1 MAEKVDEEKA
11 IVGSG
16 GSGSGSLSPSTA
28 GESPVLGR
36 DFSYPQ
42 HVETLGHQQGQE
54 QTLPDPGSDP
64 TAAAVVVTEPEAWA
78 AARQF
83 PARPLPLRLTLSPT
97 DPDNPR
103 NWPLWRRRYI
113 VYVVSFLNVL
123 TGWCAGGISS
133 GSHQIQAEFGAS
145 EEVTTLGLALYILG
159 FALGPLLLAP
169 LSELRGRRGVY
180 IASWGCV
187 VLLQLGPALAPNM
200 ATVLVTRFLSGFA
213 GSAPLT
219 NTGGTVADLFA
230 RDDSGAAMAF
240 YSLCSVLGPPS
251 ALPVTGYL
259 AQDLGWRWIFWLLMA
274 ITGAYWVLLALTVPE
289 TRHNIVLRRKAKRL
303 RVQMAEARLASA
315 QSLRDIHADE
325 DADGLGPVLRRHL
338 LRPLHFL
345 FTEPITMF
353 AAAYNGFLYG
363 LVFLFNEAF
372 PLVFGPGGHD
382 FDMGQISLCF
392 LGLVIGPCIAFC
404 LYPLQERYYRRR
416 VAAQDGRP
424 VPEARVWMARA
435 GAVFIPVSLFWFA
448 WTSFPSVHWVVPVLA
463 SALFGA
469 GIYIIILSVLNYVVD
484 AYQTYSASALAGVIL
499 ARNVVGAGFPLFA
512 NQMYRKLGNEW
523 ASSLLGFLALLL
535 VPIPFIL
542 FYKGKTIRLKSP
554 WAREHF
560 DTDEDATH

>member
-11 IVGSG
+11 FGRSVGSG
-16 GSGSGSLSPSTA
+16 SASTA

-36 DFSYPQ
+36 DFSYTQ
-42 HVETLGHQQGQE
+42 HIETQHHQGQRQQQG
-54 QTLPDPGSDP
+54 LRDAGSEP
-64 TAAAVVVTEPEAWA
+64 TAAVIIVTEPEAWA

-83 PARPLPLRLTLSPT
+83 PDRALPLRLTLSPPT
-97 DPDNPR
+97 PTTR
-103 NWPLWRRRYI
+103 A
-113 VYVVSFLNVL
+113 
-123 TGWCAGGISS
+123 TGPSGAGGTSATSISS
-133 GSHQIQAEFGAS
+133 GAHQTQTEFGAS
-145 EEVTTLGLALYILG
+145 EEVTTLGLSLYVLG

-180 IASWGCV
+180 ISSWLCV

-200 ATVLVTRFLSGFA
+200 TTVLATRFLSGFA

-219 NTGGTVADLFA
+219 NTGGTVADLFT

-251 ALPVTGYL
+251 ALPLTGYL
-259 AQDLGWRWIFWLLMA
+259 AQNLGWRW
-274 ITGAYWVLLALTVPE
+274 VLLVLTVPE
-289 TRHNIVLRRKAKRL
+289 TRHNIVLRRKAARL
-303 RVQMAEARLASA
+303 RAQMAEARLASA
-315 QSLRDIHADE
+315 RSFRDVHADK
-325 DADGLGPVLRRHL
+325 DNDGLGPVLRRHL

-392 LGLVIGPCIAFC
+392 LGLTIGPCIAFC
-404 LYPLQERYYRRR
+404 FYPLQERYYRAR
-416 VAAQDGRP
+416 VAGQGGRP
-424 VPEARVWMARA
+424 VPEARVWMARL

-448 WTSFPSVHWVVPVLA
+448 WTSFPSVPWIVPVLA

-469 GIYIIILSVLNYVVD
+469 GIYVIVLSVLNYVVD

-535 VPIPFIL
+535 VPIPFVL
-542 FYKGKTIRLKSP
+542 FYRGASIRSNSP

>member
-11 IVGSG
+11 FGGSG
-16 GSGSGSLSPSTA
+16 GSGSASTA

-36 DFSYPQ
+36 DFNYTQ
-42 HVETLGHQQGQE
+42 HFETQQQRPRDQVPADTE
-54 QTLPDPGSDP
+54 P
-64 TAAAVVVTEPEAWA
+64 TAAIIIVTESEAWA

-83 PARPLPLRLTLSPT
+83 PDRTLPLRLTLSPS

-113 VYVVSFLNVL
+113 CYVVSLLNVL
-123 TGWCAGGISS
+123 TGWCAGSISS
-133 GSHQIQAEFGAS
+133 GAPQIQAEFGAS
-145 EEVTTLGLALYILG
+145 EEVTTLGLSLYVLG

-180 IASWGCV
+180 LSSWLCV

-251 ALPVTGYL
+251 ALPLTGYL
-259 AQDLGWRWIFWLLMA
+259 AQNLGWRWVFWLLMA
-274 ITGAYWVLLALTVPE
+274 ICGAYWVLLVLTVPE
-289 TRHNIVLRRKAKRL
+289 TRHNIVLRRKAARL
-303 RVQMAEARLASA
+303 RAQMAEARLASA
-315 QSLRDIHADE
+315 RSLRDVHADE
-325 DADGLGPVLRRHL
+325 DNDGLGPVLRRHL

-353 AAAYNGFLYG
+353 AAAYNRFLYG

-392 LGLVIGPCIAFC
+392 LGLTLGPCVAFC
-404 LYPLQERYYRRR
+404 FYPLQERYYRAR
-416 VAAQDGRP
+416 
-424 VPEARVWMARA
+424 ARVWMARL

-448 WTSFPSVHWVVPVLA
+448 WTSFPSVPWIVPVLA

-535 VPIPFIL
+535 VPIPFVL
-542 FYKGKTIRLKSP
+542 FYRGESIRSKSP

-560 DTDEDATH
+560 DVDEDATH